1 MRKALLIGIDAYST
15 APLKCCVNDVNGLSV
30 ALANNFDLSAN
41 FSIKTIINEK
51 ATRANVRTQIREL
64 FEGEGEIA
72 LLYFSGHGVDD
83 VYDGSIVTIDFV
95 KNDYGIRMTEILELA
110 NNSKMKYKIIIL
122 DCCHAGFLGTPGL
135 LGDTS
140 SLAEGVIILTASKK
154 DQVSKEING
163 HGIFTN
169 LLLEGLNGGACD
181 LLGRVTPGSIYA
193 FIDQA
198 LGPWEQRPLF
208 KANISS
214 FISLRQCH
222 PFIKIKDLK
231 ETMNLFVND
240 NSNYLLDPSYEKTNY
255 KGSKHRTCEPYMNE
269 KNVEILTKLQKLNRC
284 GLVNPVGCEDMY
296 FAAMESKSCCLTPLG
311 KHYWKLVK
319 EGKI

>member
-1 MRKALLIGIDAYST
+1 M
-15 APLKCCVNDVNGLSV
+15 
-30 ALANNFDLSAN
+30 
-41 FSIKTIINEK
+41 
-51 ATRANVRTQIREL
+51 RTQIREL

-110 NNSKMKYKIIIL
+110 NSSKFKYKIIIL
-122 DCCHAGFLGTPGL
+122 DCCHSGFLGTPGL